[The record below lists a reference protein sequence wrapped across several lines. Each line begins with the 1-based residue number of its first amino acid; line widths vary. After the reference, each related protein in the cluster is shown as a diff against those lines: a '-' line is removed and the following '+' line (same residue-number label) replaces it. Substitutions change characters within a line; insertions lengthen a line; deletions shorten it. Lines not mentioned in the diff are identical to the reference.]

1 MKNVNNSLGVKNIS
15 DLVLKEIYGR
25 YGTKNA
31 TNKQIRRYKMTEW
44 GLFENCDNLDEYE
57 LNTKNNK

>member
-31 TNKQIRRYKMTEW
+31 TNKQIRRYKMTE
-44 GLFENCDNLDEYE
+44 
-57 LNTKNNK
+57 